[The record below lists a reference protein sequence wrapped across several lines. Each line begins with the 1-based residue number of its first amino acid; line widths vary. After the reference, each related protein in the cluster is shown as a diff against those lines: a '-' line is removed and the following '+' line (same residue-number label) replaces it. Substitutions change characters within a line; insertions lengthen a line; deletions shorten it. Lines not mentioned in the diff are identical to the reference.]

1 MKTTGGA
8 SARTRLTKGQLLE
21 EGKEYGQILPNS
33 GGHENI
39 VMGSEASAEGKE
51 YGQTL
56 PTAEVIMKNEA
67 VGASARRRLTKIQL
81 LEEGKEYGQILPNS
95 GGHYEK

>member
-1 MKTTGGA
+1 MKVKGGA

-21 EGKEYGQILPNS
+21 EGKEYGQIFPNS

-56 PTAEVIMKNEA
+56 PTAEVIMKNENNTW
-67 VGASARRRLTKIQL
+67 SL
-81 LEEGKEYGQILPNS
+81 GKNKAHKKAAA
-95 GGHYEK
+95 GGRQ